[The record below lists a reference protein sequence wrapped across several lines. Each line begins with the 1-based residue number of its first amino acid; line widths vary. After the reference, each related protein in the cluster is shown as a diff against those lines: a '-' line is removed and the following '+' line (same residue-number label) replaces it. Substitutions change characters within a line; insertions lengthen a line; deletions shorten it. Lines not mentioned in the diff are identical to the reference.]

1 MKLWPDLVASSDKKV
16 DESSTRQKLA
26 WAAPSKFTG
35 GQINGIPAS
44 PCQEKKKIWPSTR
57 KVSPPWLFK
66 NFYLYLLRQKEN
78 QTFHSGRCHL
88 VAIYEFPETRQPLP
102 RSSRCSFIPL
112 IHQPAYFIP
121 LQGLKLYRKREGFK
135 LYVPH
140 FDSYVL
146 VLLPNT

>member
-1 MKLWPDLVASSDKKV
+1 MESQPALDRKKRKSD
-16 DESSTRQKLA
+16 SQLGRYHLPGYSRI
-26 WAAPSKFTG
+26 S
-35 GQINGIPAS
+35 IYI
-44 PCQEKKKIWPSTR
+44 
-57 KVSPPWLFK
+57 
-66 NFYLYLLRQKEN
+66 LRQKEN
-78 QTFHSGRCHL
+78 QTFHSGKCHL

-135 LYVPH
+135 LYVPY